1 MEKYFKQYK
10 WSNIAAMLR
19 NQKLGPEICT
29 DDFNNRL
36 VVITG
41 ATSGI
46 GFATAQKFAAH
57 GAELLCIN
65 RNEQKSKEMC
75 EAITS
80 QYGTKCTY

>member
-29 DDFNNRL
+29 DDFNDRL

-46 GFATAQKFAAH
+46 GFATA
-57 GAELLCIN
+57 
-65 RNEQKSKEMC
+65 
-75 EAITS
+75 
-80 QYGTKCTY
+80 